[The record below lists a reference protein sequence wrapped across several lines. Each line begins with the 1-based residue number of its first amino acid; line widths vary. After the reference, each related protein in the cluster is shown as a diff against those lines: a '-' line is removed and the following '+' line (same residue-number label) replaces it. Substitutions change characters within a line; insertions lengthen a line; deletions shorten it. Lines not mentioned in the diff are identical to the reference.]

1 MATKTKEQKDSR
13 DGARPTSRLI
23 ETRNDL
29 PQETR
34 QEMAQLLNEQLAD
47 TFDLFS
53 QTKQAHWNVKGP
65 QFYHLH
71 ELYDELAE
79 LLLGY
84 VDMIAERAT
93 ALGGVATGTVRM
105 AASSARLE
113 EYPAAPVGSMES
125 VRLLVD
131 RYAALA
137 QSTREAIEQAEQAED
152 MDTADLFT
160 EVSRGL
166 DKSLWFLEAHLQERE

>member
-13 DGARPTSRLI
+13 DGARPASRLI

-29 PQETR
+29 PKETR
-34 QEMAQLLNEQLAD
+34 QAMAELLNQQLAD

-65 QFYHLH
+65 QFYQLH
-71 ELYDELAE
+71 ELYDELAAE
-79 LLLGY
+79 LLGY
-84 VDMIAERAT
+84 VDLIAERAT

-105 AASSARLE
+105 AASSARMDD
-113 EYPAAPVGSMES
+113 YPAAPVGSMES
-125 VRLLVD
+125 VRLLAD
-131 RYAALA
+131 RFAAVA
-137 QSTREAIEQAEQAED
+137 ESTREAIDQAEQAED

-166 DKSLWFLEAHLQERE
+166 DKSLWFLEAHLQDGK